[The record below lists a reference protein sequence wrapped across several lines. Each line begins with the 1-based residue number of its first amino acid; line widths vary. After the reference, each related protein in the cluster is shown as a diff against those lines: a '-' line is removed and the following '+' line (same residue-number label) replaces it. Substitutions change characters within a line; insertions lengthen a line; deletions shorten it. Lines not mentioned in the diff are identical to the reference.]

1 MIRLPFFQGWL
12 VVAGVFVALATSAG
26 LGFYNASVIL
36 TAAVDELNTSVS
48 VVSGATAVY
57 FGTGGIVGF
66 LMAPFMDRMDIR
78 WFMIAGGVIGALAFL
93 TLEAVSSVL
102 GLYLFFIALGVAFAL
117 AGLVP
122 GITLVARWFEV
133 KRSVALSIASTGL
146 SVGGIAITPF
156 VAGIIDDRGL
166 AGSARLMALMWF
178 VGIVPV
184 SLFMIWSSPAEVGLE
199 PDGAPTPPTP
209 KPISGATLGQAT
221 SSRFFRAMSVA
232 YALVFLS
239 QVGGIA
245 QLFKLA
251 TERVDSTTA
260 EQALVALA
268 LSSVAGRLLG
278 GVVVIK
284 LDTRLMTLVLIGV
297 QGLALAIIALANTSF
312 SILLGAAIFGISIG
326 NVLMLQPL
334 LIAEAF
340 GVRSYAR
347 IYSFSNLA
355 GTVGVAGG
363 PLVLGVV
370 RDLVDYRTAYL
381 LAAIVCFG
389 ALVALVVAGPTG
401 DAKELWAH

>member
-1 MIRLPFFQGWL
+1 MNRLPFFQGWL
-12 VVAGVFVALATSAG
+12 VVAGVFVVLATSAG
-26 LGFYNASVIL
+26 LGFYNAAVIL
-36 TAAVDELNTSVS
+36 TVAVDELNTSVS

-178 VGIVPV
+178 IGIVPV
-184 SLFMIWSSPAEVGLE
+184 SLLVIRSSPAEVGLE
-199 PDGAPTPPTP
+199 PDGAPTPPIP
-209 KPISGATLGQAT
+209 KPVVGATLGQAT
-221 SSRFFRAMSVA
+221 SSRFFRALSVT

-284 LDTRLMTLVLIGV
+284 LDTRLMTLALIAV
-297 QGLALAIIALANTSF
+297 QGLALVIIALANTSF
-312 SILLGAAIFGISIG
+312 AILLGAAIFGISIG

-347 IYSFSNLA
+347 IYSFNNLA
-355 GTVGVAGG
+355 GTVGVASG

-370 RDLVDYRTAYL
+370 RDQANYRAAYL
-381 LAAIVCFG
+381 LAAFVCAG
-389 ALVALVVAGPTG
+389 ALVALASAGPSSE
-401 DAKELWAH
+401 AKKVWAP